1 MLFFIL
7 RTLRRM
13 NCSPKYLPGKYLKDR
28 WNQWNA
34 GRSYGQVPD
43 RSSPNRER
51 LDTAYHGP
59 GEGEGSEMNTNNSGV
74 RRETSVR
81 STITLP
87 PYSVSPKPEEQIIAR
102 EGERSGMDV
111 VVEFPE
117 TAEEEEARRDEV
129 MEALYQIRVQR
140 RQENAEREAQRQERR
155 DARARGDF
163 IRLEV
168 LRSQSRNRD
177 RSRSSASASNP
188 HLSASTLLAEHQARG
203 RERRIA
209 SVNYAALG
217 RVRHDGTR
225 LRNNSA
231 DSDNRPLLQNAAGIH
246 EDGSPMT
253 HYRGDSYSSLIS
265 GSSATSDGDTLTPVQ
280 SHRQSI
286 HSARSR
292 SNSRPTSIPEEEGDT
307 GSMGDTGDMGAA
319 VIPPPPEYEFL
330 EWGDAPAYS
339 SPIVERFDQS
349 AREDRNANGAREQP
363 SASNESNDNSSR
375 DEGSNQTAQ
384 NEQNDDTPQNT
395 THRSQP
401 PPRLPE
407 LTPLPTIHVDV
418 ASPIGPLTPTPTTPT
433 QPQPREQAPEHHT
446 TENANENSNS
456 SDAPASAHQNP

>member
-1 MLFFIL
+1 
-7 RTLRRM
+7 
-13 NCSPKYLPGKYLKDR
+13 
-28 WNQWNA
+28 
-34 GRSYGQVPD
+34 
-43 RSSPNRER
+43 
-51 LDTAYHGP
+51 
-59 GEGEGSEMNTNNSGV
+59 MNTNNNGV

-117 TAEEEEARRDEV
+117 TAEEEEARREEV

-140 RQENAEREAQRQERR
+140 RQENAEREARRQERR
-155 DARARGDF
+155 DARSRGDF

-168 LRSQSRNRD
+168 LRSQSRNRE

-188 HLSASTLLAEHQARG
+188 NLSASTLLAEHQARG

-265 GSSATSDGDTLTPVQ
+265 GSSVTSDGDTLTPVQ
-280 SHRQSI
+280 SHRQSM

>member
-1 MLFFIL
+1 
-7 RTLRRM
+7 
-13 NCSPKYLPGKYLKDR
+13 
-28 WNQWNA
+28 
-34 GRSYGQVPD
+34 
-43 RSSPNRER
+43 
-51 LDTAYHGP
+51 
-59 GEGEGSEMNTNNSGV
+59 MNTNNSGV

-117 TAEEEEARRDEV
+117 TAEEEETRRDEV

-140 RQENAEREAQRQERR
+140 RQENAEREARRQERR
-155 DARARGDF
+155 DVRARGDF

-188 HLSASTLLAEHQARG
+188 NLSASTLLAEHQARG

-231 DSDNRPLLQNAAGIH
+231 DSDNRPLLPNAAGIH

-265 GSSATSDGDTLTPVQ
+265 GSSVTSDGDTLTPVQ
-280 SHRQSI
+280 SHRQSM

-292 SNSRPTSIPEEEGDT
+292 SNSRPTSIPEEEGDE
-307 GSMGDTGDMGAA
+307 GNIGDTGDMGTA

-349 AREDRNANGAREQP
+349 VREGNANGASEQP
-363 SASNESNDNSSR
+363 SASNESNVNSSS
-375 DEGSNQTAQ
+375 DQGGHETAQ
-384 NEQNDDTPQNT
+384 NDERPQST
-395 THRSQP
+395 TQRSQP

-407 LTPLPTIHVDV
+407 LAPLPTIHVDV

-433 QPQPREQAPEHHT
+433 QPQPREQAPEHHS
-446 TENANENSNS
+446 TEAANGNPNS
-456 SDAPASAHQNP
+456 SDAPASSHQNP